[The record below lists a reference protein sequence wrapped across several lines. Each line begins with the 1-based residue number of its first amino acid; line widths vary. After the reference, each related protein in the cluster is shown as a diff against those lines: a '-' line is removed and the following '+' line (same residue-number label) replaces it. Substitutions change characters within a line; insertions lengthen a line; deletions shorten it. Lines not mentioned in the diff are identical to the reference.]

1 MQHIELTNEM
11 ILSGVI
17 LVATFVGIF
26 TENFHGFARTKFAM
40 LGAGVML
47 ILGQYYG
54 FYTADQAVEAV
65 DWNVVFLLGCMMT
78 IVSIMIPTGGFNAL
92 ASTLA
97 RLSGGKPYLVL
108 VYLGTAVTLIS
119 LLLDNVTTVVIFG
132 PLIILICRTLG
143 FSPIPT
149 LMAAALLTDTG
160 GVATLIGDPPNL
172 MIGSAAS
179 IDFNTFVERMW
190 FPVGIAWI
198 GTLIAMRFLFYK
210 ELSVAPNNTEIKQ
223 EKVTNPQIWRSS
235 LVVMGI
241 MVVMFM
247 IHDKIHWEPW
257 MVSAFG
263 LTLLLFIGRSIVLDH
278 AFEDVEISLLIFF
291 ISLFVLIG
299 GVQQTHL
306 LAYIGQQIL
315 PLVSHDLLTAT
326 IVLMWVSAVLSAMI
340 DNIPF
345 TAAMIPIILGMEAQG
360 INVTP
365 LWWGLSIGVGMG
377 GNGTHIGS
385 TANVY
390 IVTISERLARQE
402 NDKSLQIT
410 PGVWFKTG
418 TPAMLLTLLLS
429 SIVMV
434 LFFHFF
440 EAPIH

>member
-1 MQHIELTNEM
+1 MEHLELTSNM
-11 ILSGVI
+11 ILSGII
-17 LVATFVGIF
+17 LVLTFIGIF
-26 TENFHGFARTKFAM
+26 TENLHGFARAKFAM
-40 LGAGVML
+40 LGAGAML
-47 ILGQYYG
+47 IFGQYFG
-54 FYTADQAVEAV
+54 FYNAEQAVHAV

-78 IVSIMIPTGGFNAL
+78 IVTIMIPTGGFNAL
-92 ASTLA
+92 ASWLA

-108 VYLGTAVTLIS
+108 VYLGTAVTVIS

-132 PLIILICRTLG
+132 PLIILICRALG
-143 FSPIPT
+143 LSPVPT

-172 MIGSAAS
+172 MIGSAAH

-190 FPVGIAWI
+190 FPVLIAWL
-198 GTLIAMRFLFYK
+198 GTLFSMKFLFRK
-210 ELSVAPNNTEIKQ
+210 ELAVKPKNTEIEKQ
-223 EKVTNPQIWRSS
+223 PITNPQIWKAS
-235 LVVMGI
+235 LVVMGVMVI
-241 MVVMFM
+241 MFT
-247 IHDKIHWEPW
+247 IHDKIGWAPW

-263 LTLLLFIGRSIVLDH
+263 LTLLLFIGRSVVLDH
-278 AFEDVEISLLIFF
+278 ALEDVEIALLIFF

-299 GVQQTHL
+299 GVEQTHL
-306 LAYIGQQIL
+306 LAYIGQHIL
-315 PLVSHDLLTAT
+315 PLVSHNVLIAT
-326 IVLMWVSAVLSAMI
+326 LALMWVAAFLSAMI

-402 NDKSLQIT
+402 NDPSLRIT

-418 TPAMLLTLLLS
+418 TPAMILTLVLS
-429 SIVMV
+429 SIVMA